1 MYATCAPSA
10 VCPTTPSRMTPRS
23 ASQKEAPQHI
33 IPRPIKHPLFQNI
46 TQKVRPSLCAR
57 ARTHTHT
64 HTQIQTH
71 TAHTYTCTS
80 THETHCAHTHTHMH
94 MHKHTIHTAHT
105 HMHTHTHTRAHAF
118 THTHM
123 CTHTHAN
130 TVPAQQKVR
139 PSLCACTMRT
149 RALLRVPRP
158 VKPFTSCPALLSE

>member
-10 VCPTTPSRMTPRS
+10 VRPTTPSRMTPRS

-80 THETHCAHTHTHMH
+80 THETLCAHTHTHAH
-94 MHKHTIHTAHT
+94 AQTHNTHCAHT
-105 HMHTHTHTRAHAF
+105 YAHTHTHARTCIH
-118 THTHM
+118 THTHVHP
-123 CTHTHAN
+123 HTRKHSACSAKGTPQPLRLHHAH
-130 TVPAQQKVR
+130 TCPAACAAPCQAIYKL
-139 PSLCACTMRT
+139 PSLA
-149 RALLRVPRP
+149 V
-158 VKPFTSCPALLSE
+158 